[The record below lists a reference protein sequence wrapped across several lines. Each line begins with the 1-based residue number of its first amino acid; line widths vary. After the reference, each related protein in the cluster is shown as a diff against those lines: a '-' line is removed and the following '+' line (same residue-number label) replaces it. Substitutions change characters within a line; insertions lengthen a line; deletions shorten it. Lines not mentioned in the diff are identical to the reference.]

1 MKRVESAW
9 RSALPTETCNYRHH
23 RIVTFEMKWL
33 KTHLFRLSKRVG
45 VLFVVPLLFS
55 ELLKLLSNNLE
66 SRISSTMLLVGF
78 CWLQIQTTEKTL
90 IMQIHLHSEDV
101 WTLLAPTKSQT
112 VFVSVCSFLM
122 VDFNVI
128 FVVEGSVGRREGGSE
143 GGEAGER
150 RGDAAECSWMTET
163 RSWWKTPFSG
173 NKLFHR
179 ARISQTHISSEE
191 AYLILNAV

>member
-1 MKRVESAW
+1 
-9 RSALPTETCNYRHH
+9 
-23 RIVTFEMKWL
+23 MKWL

-90 IMQIHLHSEDV
+90 IMQIHLQSEDV

-122 VDFNVI
+122 VDFN
-128 FVVEGSVGRREGGSE
+128 VEGSVGRREGGSE

-163 RSWWKTPFSG
+163 RSWSKTPSAGTSCFTA
-173 NKLFHR
+173 LAFHR
-179 ARISQTHISSEE
+179 RTFHQKKRIWS
-191 AYLILNAV
+191 